1 MAKTTSQLGSIY
13 LLHQEQ
19 VWLSFPSVDGWMD
32 GCDQSMSFFTPC
44 NQPPS
49 SPSLPPPYSQPST
62 ARVLKCAH
70 HLTTEGP
77 STLTT
82 LWTQPLTS
90 RRGERREG
98 KGVGRKGKG
107 TRERKGATFP
117 QMAHSISRFISH
129 FSRADIKPRMYKH
142 S

>member
-1 MAKTTSQLGSIY
+1 MAKTTSQLSSIY

-19 VWLSFPSVDGWMD
+19 VWLSFPGWMDGWMD
-32 GCDQSMSFFTPC
+32 VISPC
-44 NQPPS
+44 PPFLLRVTNLLAIRAYHLHT
-49 SPSLPPPYSQPST
+49 PSLQQPG
-62 ARVLKCAH
+62 VLKRAH
-70 HLTTEGP
+70 HLTEGP

-90 RRGERREG
+90 RREEGREG

-107 TRERKGATFP
+107 KRERKGATFP
-117 QMAHSISRFISH
+117 QMAHSISKFISH